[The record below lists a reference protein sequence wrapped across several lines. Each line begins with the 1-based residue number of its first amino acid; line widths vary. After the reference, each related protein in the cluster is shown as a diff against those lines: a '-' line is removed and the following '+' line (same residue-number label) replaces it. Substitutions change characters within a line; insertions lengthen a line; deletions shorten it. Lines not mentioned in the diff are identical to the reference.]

1 MGVGDLFLTTTEAEV
16 NAAMQATSGMQD
28 PRDSSIPG
36 LRAFWGRVRALG
48 LRFGIPLRGSRS
60 LRVRGIGVSGI

>member
-36 LRAFWGRVRALG
+36 LRD
-48 LRFGIPLRGSRS
+48 IP
-60 LRVRGIGVSGI
+60 